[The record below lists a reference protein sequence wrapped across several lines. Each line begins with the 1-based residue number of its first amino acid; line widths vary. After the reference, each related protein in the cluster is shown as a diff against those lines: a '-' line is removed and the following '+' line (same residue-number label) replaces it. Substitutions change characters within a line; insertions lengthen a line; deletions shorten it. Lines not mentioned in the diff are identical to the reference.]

1 MKTYEETNI
10 DAQIMKIAD
19 EEKNFLWDKVF
30 SERAVR
36 LLFEGMA
43 KYLGT
48 VKRKGAVMGCQ
59 IRDIKSDKFFIGAYV
74 ENNTSEDGEDSFS
87 LTYTFKED
95 DMKDIPRENI
105 ALLSDTVFHYTVSD
119 MSMTNYGLSLEVF
132 NGRDYLADILCVAA
146 RAISDY
152 MIANVDIDPEL
163 DIPDMVKCVAEHD
176 GNDIVIGV
184 TPYEVLKQHVKDDR
198 VSERV
203 NEETVEAYSPKG
215 AAPKAA

>member
-10 DAQIMKIAD
+10 DANIMRICD
-19 EEKNFLWDKVF
+19 EEKNFLWDKIF

-43 KYLGT
+43 KDLGT
-48 VKRKGAVMGCQ
+48 VKRKGAIMGAQ

-74 ENNTSEDGEDSFS
+74 ENNMSEDGEDSFS
-87 LTYTFKED
+87 LTYTFNED

-105 ALLSDTVFHYTVSD
+105 AQLSDTVFHYTVAD

-132 NGRDYLADILCVAA
+132 NGRDYLADVMCVAA
-146 RAISDY
+146 RAVRDY

-163 DIPDMVKCVAEHD
+163 DIPDIVKCTAEHD
-176 GNDIVIGV
+176 GNDVIIGIS
-184 TPYEVLKQHVKDDR
+184 PYEVLKQHVKDDR
-198 VSERV
+198 VSEKV
-203 NEETVEAYSPKG
+203 NEETVEAYSPK
-215 AAPKAA
+215 

>member
-1 MKTYEETNI
+1 MRI
-10 DAQIMKIAD
+10 CD
-19 EEKNFLWDKVF
+19 EEKNFLWDKIF

-48 VKRKGAVMGCQ
+48 VKRKGAIMGAQ

-74 ENNTSEDGEDSFS
+74 ENNMSEDGEDSFS
-87 LTYTFKED
+87 LTYTFNED

-105 ALLSDTVFHYTVSD
+105 AQLSDTVFHYTVAD

-132 NGRDYLADILCVAA
+132 NGRDYLADVMCVAA
-146 RAISDY
+146 RAVRDY

-163 DIPDMVKCVAEHD
+163 DIPDIVKCTAEHD
-176 GNDIVIGV
+176 GNDIIIGIS
-184 TPYEVLKQHVKDDR
+184 PYEVLKQHVKDDR
-198 VSERV
+198 VSEKV
-203 NEETVEAYSPKG
+203 NEETVEAYSPK
-215 AAPKAA
+215 

>member
-1 MKTYEETNI
+1 
-10 DAQIMKIAD
+10 MKIAD

-48 VKRKGAVMGCQ
+48 VKRKGAIMGCQ

-74 ENNTSEDGEDSFS
+74 ENITSDDGEDSFS
-87 LTYTFKED
+87 LTYTFRED

-132 NGRDYLADILCVAA
+132 NGRDYLADIL
-146 RAISDY
+146 
-152 MIANVDIDPEL
+152 
-163 DIPDMVKCVAEHD
+163 
-176 GNDIVIGV
+176 
-184 TPYEVLKQHVKDDR
+184 
-198 VSERV
+198 
-203 NEETVEAYSPKG
+203 
-215 AAPKAA
+215 

>member
-1 MKTYEETNI
+1 MRI
-10 DAQIMKIAD
+10 CD
-19 EEKNFLWDKVF
+19 EEKNFLWDKIF

-48 VKRKGAVMGCQ
+48 VKRKGAIMGAQ

-74 ENNTSEDGEDSFS
+74 ENNMSEDGEDSFS
-87 LTYTFKED
+87 LTYTFNED

-105 ALLSDTVFHYTVSD
+105 AQLSDTVFHYTVAD

-132 NGRDYLADILCVAA
+132 NGRDYLADVMCVAA
-146 RAISDY
+146 RAVRDY

-163 DIPDMVKCVAEHD
+163 DIPDIVKCTAEHD
-176 GNDIVIGV
+176 GNDIIIGIS
-184 TPYEVLKQHVKDDR
+184 PYEVLKQHVKDDK
-198 VSERV
+198 VSEKV
-203 NEETVEAYSPKG
+203 NEETVEAYSPK
-215 AAPKAA
+215 

>member
-19 EEKNFLWDKVF
+19 EEKNFLWDKIF

-48 VKRKGAVMGCQ
+48 VKRKGAIMGAQ

-74 ENNTSEDGEDSFS
+74 ENNMSEDGEDSFS
-87 LTYTFKED
+87 LTYTFNED

-105 ALLSDTVFHYTVSD
+105 AQLSDTVFHYTVAD

-132 NGRDYLADILCVAA
+132 NGRDYLADVMCVAA
-146 RAISDY
+146 RAVRDY

-163 DIPDMVKCVAEHD
+163 DIPDIVKCTAEHD
-176 GNDIVIGV
+176 GNDIIIGIS
-184 TPYEVLKQHVKDDR
+184 PYEVLKQHVKDDR
-198 VSERV
+198 VSEKV
-203 NEETVEAYSPKG
+203 NEETVEAYSPK
-215 AAPKAA
+215 

>member
-1 MKTYEETNI
+1 MRI
-10 DAQIMKIAD
+10 CD
-19 EEKNFLWDKVF
+19 EEKNFLWDKIF

-48 VKRKGAVMGCQ
+48 VKRKGAIMGAQ

-74 ENNTSEDGEDSFS
+74 ENNMSEDGEDSFS
-87 LTYTFKED
+87 LTYTFNED

-105 ALLSDTVFHYTVSD
+105 AQLSDTVFHYTVAD

-132 NGRDYLADILCVAA
+132 NGRDYLADVMCVAA
-146 RAISDY
+146 RAVRDY

-163 DIPDMVKCVAEHD
+163 DIPDIVKCTAEHD
-176 GNDIVIGV
+176 GNDVIIGIS
-184 TPYEVLKQHVKDDR
+184 PYEVLKQHVKDDR
-198 VSERV
+198 VSEKV
-203 NEETVEAYSPKG
+203 NEETVEAYSPK
-215 AAPKAA
+215 